1 MERGKSRRTLA
12 ASLTDFKKDTDKAVE
27 RCARAMIDARKGVD
41 VIPEGW
47 YTMEE
52 LADRFGFV
60 YSGMHN
66 HVKKLEKLGKVEK
79 KKFFLGHGKDGRRY
93 LKTHY
98 KLK

>member
-12 ASLTDFKKDTDKAVE
+12 TSLSDFKGKDKELE
-27 RCARAMIDARKGVD
+27 RWARAMIDARKGLD

-79 KKFFLGHGKDGRRY
+79 KKWYFRHGKDGRRY

>member
-12 ASLTDFKKDTDKAVE
+12 TSLTDIKKGKDKEWE
-27 RCARAMIDARKGVD
+27 RWARAMIDARKGLD

-52 LADRFGFV
+52 LADRFGYV
-60 YSGMHN
+60 YSGMHK
-66 HVKKLEKLGKVEK
+66 HVKKLEELGKAEK
-79 KKFFLGHGKDGRRY
+79 RKFYFRHGKDGRRY